1 MLFDA
6 SLGSVEFLSLAPPGL
21 SQRPD
26 DIKPKTVFL
35 LFGELLLWNVPQPH
49 MKRNTL
55 QKVLSENCNKC
66 FSINLT
72 FLTCLPV
79 SVTRTILC
87 NPAAFRKFDH
97 KCILGADWWYKSE
110 TGFLHAYCRKLWQLH
125 VIQGS
130 FGLIFSK
137 QQEEW
142 VKAEVDL
149 PLKYSRTSNK
159 GGHRLE
165 RVCVRKI
172 QYYDA

>member
-6 SLGSVEFLSLAPPGL
+6 SLGSVEFPSLAPPAL

-26 DIKPKTVFL
+26 DIKPKTAFL

-49 MKRNTL
+49 MKMNTL
-55 QKVLSENCNKC
+55 EKILSENCNQF

-87 NPAAFRKFDH
+87 NPAAFSKFDH
-97 KCILGADWWYKSE
+97 EYILGADWWCKSE
-110 TGFLHAYCRKLWQLH
+110 TGSLHAYCHKLWQLH

-130 FGLIFSK
+130 FGLIPSK
-137 QQEEW
+137 QQEERDE
-142 VKAEVDL
+142 AEVDP
-149 PLKYSRTSNK
+149 PLKYSWTGNK

-165 RVCVRKI
+165 SVQGRANI
-172 QYYDA
+172 MMH